1 MPEKREKKKRTLATL
16 LLLPLLAAVL
26 FQGIL
31 PFTVLLASGTKQTME
46 RNAIDIDSN
55 MVQNR
60 ETMLENAMVTRW
72 SSVRHEQDYL
82 NSVLRQLLD
91 ENGQDVRALNASAA
105 LQREYVSTVFPELL
119 DYLSRDSTCGLF
131 LVMAGNLPTD
141 SAGSHVGFFLRDS
154 DPDTKTLSNSD
165 LILERGSKEL
175 ARQHS
180 IVLDSAWTPNFSFQ
194 PAGTRACDDFFYI
207 PYQLATENPTVEAAS
222 LAYWSSPFILE
233 DSPLDNHKMITYS
246 LPLTYQGEVYG
257 VLGIEIS
264 VPYLVNSYFVLQDL
278 SLDLNAGYCL
288 AIRRE
293 DGTYQEIASK
303 GALSDAAG
311 RDGVFRLKETKYR
324 SLYQVEDAAVGT
336 QAVYA
341 VYSPLKLYSS
351 NVPFANKDWV
361 LCGFVPQSAIFGL
374 GDQLYQKVLSAILG
388 CSLLCVAVLFLA
400 VRNVAKPVYR
410 LMDNIR
416 GGPEGLKNFTP
427 SSIAEVDE
435 LHHVIETLTSSEI
448 STENQLREEKERYRI
463 AMESSSDIFF
473 TYRED
478 KQTVEIVNSPGFDGL
493 WNMDAFRSQLLPGFS
508 GAGQEAIFDM
518 TLSSSAAF
526 SAELSLRLPGHKS
539 ERWYSLSS
547 KTIESPQGGHR
558 LIVGYLRDIQEEK
571 LAEQER
577 ERKQTEDP
585 VTGLIR
591 LQQGLELLE
600 KNRKEQPRGVLMLID
615 LSGFTQ
621 ITRNC
626 GLTFGD
632 ILLHEFSK
640 RLAARCRALWMGA
653 ILIRAGSDEFLIW
666 VPEAI
671 SAQCEEMLNAL
682 RQDYQAL
689 IHRGTLSLDFR
700 VGLTGASASR
710 ADGVHTLLMR
720 AQAALAA
727 AKGQDMFLL
736 SWEQLNGKP
745 PMPTDFGPVI
755 SQGFANQLGLAPMAM
770 NLYDRCDNL
779 EIATDLLALLLAE
792 RFHITNL
799 VITDFQEDF
808 LCGTVFYA
816 WKPLPQ
822 LQGRTVFRATEQQY
836 TRLNELAQNGA
847 IVSLEQLPL
856 ACGLLDSGATGI
868 AIPLSDRE
876 HYSGSVILA
885 GIPDAIV
892 LQEESRN
899 ILLEL
904 GTVIQNRMN
913 RQRHDE
919 SARAKSEFLARMSHE
934 IRTPMNGIIGMTEI
948 ALRDGQTEQ
957 SRKECLEKVRKSSH
971 YLLGLLND
979 ILDMSKIESGKMN
992 LAREPFDLGQLLDD
1006 LHPVLDAKFGE
1017 KKQRFVCRI
1026 DLKNHWFYGDGLRI
1040 TQVLI
1045 NLLGNAIKYSP
1056 ENTTVTLTVQEQT
1069 GEGGDSWVYFGVK
1082 DQGIGISEENR
1093 LRIFQSFEQVDN
1105 SVSRQ
1110 QGTGLGLAISNRLV
1124 HMMGGTIELESQV
1137 GKGSVFS
1144 FTLRLSL
1151 AGSQA
1156 PRQEAAAPIM
1166 DFHGRQIL
1174 VAEDNALNMEIVRYF
1189 LEELGCVVTAATDG
1203 KQALDCF
1210 RDSEEG
1216 HFDLI
1221 LMDVMMPVM
1230 DGLEAANAIRSL
1242 SRADSKT
1249 IPIVALSA
1257 NAFDEDIKRSLA
1269 SGMNAHLSKP
1279 IEPEK
1284 LTETLAKMLSKK

>member
-1 MPEKREKKKRTLATL
+1 MPEKQEKKKRTLATL

-31 PFTVLLASGTKQTME
+31 PFTVLLASGTRQTME

-60 ETMLENAMVTRW
+60 ETMLENAMVSRW

-91 ENGQDVRALNASAA
+91 ENEQNVHALKASAA

-119 DYLSRDSTCGLF
+119 DYLSRDNSCGLF
-131 LVMAGNLPTD
+131 LVMTNSQPSD
-141 SAGSHVGFFLRDS
+141 SASSHVGFFLRDS
-154 DPDTKTLSNSD
+154 DPDTKTLTNSD

-175 ARQHS
+175 ARQHG
-180 IVLDSAWTPNFSFQ
+180 IVLDSAWVPNFSLH
-194 PAGTRACDDFFYI
+194 PAGERACDEFFYI
-207 PYQLATENPTVEAAS
+207 PYQLAMDNPSVDSAS

-246 LPLTYQGEVYG
+246 VPLTYHGTVYAI
-257 VLGIEIS
+257 LGIEVS
-264 VPYLVNSYFVLQDL
+264 LPYLVNSYFVLQDL
-278 SLDLNAGYCL
+278 SPDLNAGYCL
-288 AIRRE
+288 AVSLE
-293 DGTYQEIASK
+293 DGTFQEIVSK
-303 GALSDAAG
+303 GPLSDAAAG
-311 RDGVFRLKETKYR
+311 QDGVFRLKETKYR

-351 NVPFANKDWV
+351 NVPFANKNWV

-435 LHHVIETLTSSEI
+435 LHHVIETLTDSEI

-493 WNMDAFRSQLLPGFS
+493 WRMDAFRSQLLPGFS

-518 TLSSSAAF
+518 TLSSSASF
-526 SAELSLRLPGHKS
+526 SAELSMRLPGHKE

-571 LAEQER
+571 MAEQER

-585 VTGLIR
+585 VTDLIR

-615 LSGFTQ
+615 LTGFTQ

-640 RLAARCRALWMGA
+640 RLNARCQEQWTGA

-671 SAQCEEMLNAL
+671 PAQCEEMLNAL

-689 IHRGTLSLDFR
+689 VHRGTLSLDFR
-700 VGLTGASASR
+700 AGLTGASR
-710 ADGVHTLLMR
+710 ADDVHTLLMQ

-727 AKGQDMFLL
+727 AKGQDIFLAQWEELEEKAL
-736 SWEQLNGKP
+736 S
-745 PMPTDFGPVI
+745 PTAFGPII
-755 SQGFANQLGLAPMAM
+755 SQGFAGQLGLAPMAM
-770 NLYDRCDNL
+770 NLYDRCDNP

-792 RFHITNL
+792 RFHITNM

-822 LQGRTVFRATEQQY
+822 LEGRTVFRATEQQY
-836 TRLNELAQNGA
+836 TRLNELAQSGA
-847 IVSLEQLPL
+847 IVSLEQLPMVR
-856 ACGLLDSGATGI
+856 GLLSDEDFGI

-885 GIPDAIV
+885 GIPEAIV

-904 GTVIQNRMN
+904 GTVIQNQMN

-919 SARAKSEFLARMSHE
+919 AARAKSEFLARMSHE

-948 ALRDGQTEQ
+948 ALRPGQTEQ
-957 SRKECLEKVRKSSH
+957 SRRECLEKVRKSSH

-992 LAREPFDLGQLLDD
+992 LAREPFDLSQLLED
-1006 LHPVLDAKFGE
+1006 LHPVLDAKFEE
-1017 KKQRFVCRI
+1017 KKQCFVCRI

-1151 AGSQA
+1151 AGAQA
-1156 PRQEAAAPIM
+1156 PRQEAAVPQM
-1166 DFHGRQIL
+1166 DFHGKQIL

-1189 LEELGCVVTAATDG
+1189 LEELGCVVTPASDG
-1203 KQALDCF
+1203 KQALDRF
-1210 RDSEEG
+1210 QGSKEG

-1230 DGLEAANAIRSL
+1230 NGLEAANAIRSL

-1284 LTETLAKMLSKK
+1284 LTETLARMLAGK

>member
-16 LLLPLLAAVL
+16 LLLPLLAVVL
-26 FQGIL
+26 FQSIL

-60 ETMLENAMVTRW
+60 ETMLENAMVNRW
-72 SSVRHEQDYL
+72 SSIRNERDYL
-82 NSVLRQLLD
+82 VSVLEQQLA
-91 ENGQDVRALNASAA
+91 ETGQDVTALISNTS
-105 LQREYVSTVFPELL
+105 LQREYVSAVFPELL

-131 LVMAGNLPTD
+131 LVMANSHPTD
-141 SAGSHVGFFLRDS
+141 SASSHVGFFLRDS

-165 LILERGSKEL
+165 LLLERGSKEL
-175 ARQHS
+175 SRQYS
-180 IVLDSAWTPNFSFQ
+180 IMLDSAWAPNFSFQ
-194 PAGTRACDDFFYI
+194 PAGERTCDEFFYV
-207 PYQLATENPTVEAAS
+207 PYQLALDNPSVEASS
-222 LAYWSSPFILE
+222 LAYWSSPFILDE
-233 DSPLDNHKMITYS
+233 SPLDNHRMITYS
-246 LPLTYQGEVYG
+246 IPLTYRGTVYG
-257 VLGIEIS
+257 ILGIEVS
-264 VPYLVNSYFVLQDL
+264 LPYLVNSYFILQDL

-288 AIRRE
+288 AILQE
-293 DGTYQEIASK
+293 DGSYQEIASK
-303 GALSDAAG
+303 GALSEAITSQG
-311 RDGVFRLKETKYR
+311 GVFRLKEAKYR
-324 SLYQVEDAAVGT
+324 SLYQVENAAVGT
-336 QAVYA
+336 QNIYA
-341 VYSPLKLYSS
+341 VTSPMKLYSN
-351 NVPFANKDWV
+351 NVPFTNKNWV
-361 LCGFVPQSAIFGL
+361 LCGFVPHSSIFGL
-374 GDQLYQKVLSAILG
+374 GNQLYQKILG
-388 CSLLCVAVLFLA
+388 SILCCSLLSVAVLFLA
-400 VRNVAKPVYR
+400 ARNVTKPVYR

-416 GGPEGLKNFTP
+416 SGPEGLKNFTP

-435 LHHVIETLTSSEI
+435 LHHVIETLTDSEI
-448 STENQLREEKERYRI
+448 STANQLREEKERYRI

-493 WNMDAFRSQLLPGFS
+493 WNMDAFRSQLLPGIS

-518 TLSSSAAF
+518 TLSSAAF
-526 SAELSLRLPGHKS
+526 SAELSMRLPGHKE

-547 KTIESPQGGHR
+547 KTIESPKGGHR

-571 LAEQER
+571 KAEQER

-585 VTGLIR
+585 VTDLIR

-621 ITRNC
+621 ITQNC

-632 ILLHEFSK
+632 ILLHELSK
-640 RLAARCRALWMGA
+640 FLTARCRALWTDA

-666 VPEAI
+666 APGGTP
-671 SAQCEEMLNAL
+671 AQCQEMLRAL

-689 IHRGTLSLDFR
+689 VHRNTLTLDFR
-700 VGLTGASASR
+700 AGLTGASR
-710 ADGVHTLLMR
+710 ADDVHTLLMQ
-720 AQAALAA
+720 AQAALVA
-727 AKGQDMFLL
+727 AKGQDKFLTQ
-736 SWEQLNGKP
+736 WEELEEKALL
-745 PMPTDFGPVI
+745 PTAFGPII
-755 SQGFANQLGLAPMAM
+755 SQGFAGQLGLAPMAM

-822 LQGRTVFRATEQQY
+822 LQGRTVFRASEQQY

-847 IVSLEQLPL
+847 IVSLEQLPMVR
-856 ACGLLDSGATGI
+856 GLLGSGDMGV

-885 GIPDAIV
+885 GIPEAIV

-919 SARAKSEFLARMSHE
+919 AARAKSEFLARMSHE

-948 ALRDGQTEQ
+948 ALRPGQTEQ

-992 LAREPFDLGQLLDD
+992 LAREPFDLMQLLDD
-1006 LHPVLDAKFGE
+1006 LHPVLDAKFEE
-1017 KKQRFVCRI
+1017 KKQCFVCQI
-1026 DLKNHWFYGDGLRI
+1026 DLKNHWFYGDSLRI

-1056 ENTTVTLTVQEQT
+1056 ENTTVTLTVQEQL
-1069 GEGGDSWVYFGVK
+1069 GDGGDSWVYFGVK

-1151 AGSQA
+1151 AGTQA
-1156 PRQEAAAPIM
+1156 RRQEAAVPQM
-1166 DFHGRQIL
+1166 DFHGKQIL

-1189 LEELGCVVTAATDG
+1189 LEELGCVVTPASDG
-1203 KQALDCF
+1203 KQALDRF
-1210 RDSEEG
+1210 RESKEG
-1216 HFDLI
+1216 HFDLV

-1230 DGLEAANAIRSL
+1230 NGLEAANAIRSL

-1284 LTETLAKMLSKK
+1284 LTETLARMLAEK

>member
-1 MPEKREKKKRTLATL
+1 MPEKQNKKKRTLATL
-16 LLLPLLAAVL
+16 LLLPLLVVVL

-31 PFTVLLASGTKQTME
+31 PFTVLLASGTRQTME
-46 RNAIDIDSN
+46 RNAIAIDSN

-60 ETMLENAMVTRW
+60 ETMLENAMVNRW
-72 SSVRHEQDYL
+72 SIVRYERDYL
-82 NSVLRQLLD
+82 DGALRQLLS
-91 ENGQDVRALNASAA
+91 ESGQNIDALIADAS
-105 LQREYVSTVFPELL
+105 LQREYVTAVFPELL

-131 LVMAGNLPTD
+131 LVMANSLPTA
-141 SAGSHVGFFLRDS
+141 SASNHVGFFVRDS

-180 IVLDSAWTPNFSFQ
+180 IVLDSAWAPNFSFQ
-194 PAGTRACDDFFYI
+194 AAGTRECDEFFYV
-207 PYQLATENPTVEAAS
+207 PYQLALENPSVDSVS

-233 DSPLDNHKMITYS
+233 DSPLDNHKMIAYS
-246 LPLTYQGEVYG
+246 IPLTYQGTVYG
-257 VLGIEIS
+257 VLGIEVS
-264 VPYLVNSYFVLQDL
+264 LPYLVNSYFVLQDL

-288 AIRRE
+288 AVSME
-293 DGTYQEIASK
+293 DGTYQEITSK
-303 GALSDAAG
+303 GSLSEAAANQ
-311 RDGVFRLKETKYR
+311 DGTFRLKETKYR
-324 SLYQVEDAAVGT
+324 SLYQVEGAQVGT
-336 QAVYA
+336 QKVYA
-341 VYSPLKLYSS
+341 VISPLKLYSN
-351 NVPFANKDWV
+351 NVPFANKNWV
-361 LCGFVPQSAIFGL
+361 LCGFVPHSAIFGL
-374 GDQLYQKVLSAILG
+374 GNQLYQKVLSTILG
-388 CSLLCVAVLFLA
+388 CSLLCIAVLFLA
-400 VRNVAKPVYR
+400 VRNVTKPVYR
-410 LMDNIR
+410 LMNNIR

-435 LHHVIETLTSSEI
+435 LHHVIETLTDSEI
-448 STENQLREEKERYRI
+448 STANQLREEKERYRI

-478 KQTVEIVNSPGFDGL
+478 KQTIEIVNSPGFDGL
-493 WNMDAFRSQLLPGFS
+493 WNMDDFRNQLLLGVS
-508 GAGQEAIFDM
+508 RAGLETIFEIAR
-518 TLSSSAAF
+518 SRSAAF
-526 SAELSLRLPGHKS
+526 SAELSIRLPGHKE
-539 ERWYSLSS
+539 ERWYSLNS
-547 KTIESPQGGHR
+547 KTIDASQAGHR

-577 ERKQTEDP
+577 ERKLSEDP

-591 LQQGLELLE
+591 LQQGLELIE
-600 KNRKEQPRGVLMLID
+600 KARKKQPRGVIMLID
-615 LSGFTQ
+615 LSRFTQ

-640 RLAARCRALWMGA
+640 CLAERCRALWTDA
-653 ILIRAGSDEFLIW
+653 ILIRAGSDEFLVW
-666 VPEAI
+666 APGGTP
-671 SAQCEEMLNAL
+671 AQCQGMLRSL
-682 RQDYQAL
+682 RQAYGAL
-689 IHRGTLSLDFR
+689 VHRGTLTLDFR
-700 VGLTGASASR
+700 AGITGASR
-710 ADGVHTLLMR
+710 ADDVHPLLMQ
-720 AQAALAA
+720 AQAALTA
-727 AKGQDMFLL
+727 AKGQDLFLAQ
-736 SWEQLNGKP
+736 WERLENKS
-745 PMPTDFGPVI
+745 PMSTAFGPII
-755 SQGFANQLGLAPMAM
+755 SQGSAGQLGLAPMAM

-779 EIATDLLALLLAE
+779 ELATDLLALLLAE

-808 LCGTVFYA
+808 LCGTIFYL

-822 LQGRTVFRATEQQY
+822 LEDRTVFRATEQQY
-836 TRLNELAQNGA
+836 NRLNELAQNA
-847 IVSLEQLPL
+847 SIVSLEQLPMVRNPL
-856 ACGLLDSGATGI
+856 SGGDTGI

-876 HYSGSVILA
+876 LYSGSVILVGVSA
-885 GIPDAIV
+885 AIL

-948 ALRDGQTEQ
+948 ALRDGQTEE

-992 LAREPFDLGQLLDD
+992 LVREPFDLSQLLDD
-1006 LHPVLDAKFGE
+1006 LHPVLDAKFAE
-1017 KKQRFVCRI
+1017 KQQQFVCRI
-1026 DLKNHWFYGDGLRI
+1026 DLNNHWYYGDGLRI

-1056 ENTTVTLTVQEQT
+1056 ENTTVTLTVREQT

-1124 HMMGGTIELESQV
+1124 HMMGGTIDLESQV

-1144 FTLRLSL
+1144 FTLRLSP

-1156 PRQEAAAPIM
+1156 PRREPTVPQM
-1166 DFHGRQIL
+1166 DFHGKQIL

-1189 LEELGCVVTAATDG
+1189 LEELGCVVTPATDG

-1230 DGLEAANAIRSL
+1230 NGLEAANAIRSL
-1242 SRADSKT
+1242 SRTDSKT

-1284 LTETLAKMLSKK
+1284 LTETLARMLSGK